1 MTLPQHQK
9 LLPLEELFRKRVIAR
24 PVELPNLSNDYF
36 AQYQQMINVLR
47 TDYYPNIGTGL
58 AANSSEP
65 GFYTAHDGQHFDE
78 VVLHA
83 GILVKAEVLLHGD
96 PTSLNPSEL
105 NAYELYLLLAAIR
118 IHDVGNMYGRNGHE
132 KKCFQILQQLGAAAG
147 LDTAEKKI
155 IARIA
160 QAHGGKTSNGS
171 KDTIGQLDI
180 STRSGNV
187 VYRPRLLSGIVRIA
201 DEICENRRRAANVLL
216 QERKLP
222 HHSEIYHLYAA
233 SIVGNSWSSSD
244 RALHLKFEAKLCD
257 IEKPWGC
264 EERRIDKDTVVREV
278 YLMDEIFLRLEKMDR
293 ERRYC
298 NMYTREMFTIDA
310 IKVTMDIVSD
320 EDHDC
325 IEAIKIPELSDRGYP
340 EDQESGLRKQLQ
352 EYCGASYGAALRLR
366 VGVQSNA
373 N

>member
-1 MTLPQHQK
+1 MTSPQHQQ
-9 LLPLEELFRKRVIAR
+9 LLPLEELFRKRAIGR
-24 PVELPNLSNDYF
+24 PTELANLSNDYF
-36 AQYQQMINVLR
+36 AQYQQMVNVLR

-83 GILVKAEVLLHGD
+83 GILVKAEVLLSAELTNPG
-96 PTSLNPSEL
+96 PTEL

-118 IHDVGNMYGRNGHE
+118 IHDVGNMYGRDGHE

-147 LDTAEKKI
+147 LETTEKKI

-160 QAHGGKTSNGS
+160 QAHGGKTSSGS

-187 VYRPRLLSGIVRIA
+187 VYRPRLLAGIVRIA

-216 QERKLP
+216 QERRLP
-222 HHSEIYHLYAA
+222 RHSEIYHQYAA
-233 SIVGNSWSSSD
+233 SIVGNSWSVSD

-257 IEKPWGC
+257 IERPWGC
-264 EERRIDKDTVVREV
+264 EERRIDETTLVNEV
-278 YLMDEIFLRLEKMDR
+278 YLMDEIFSRLEKMDR

-320 EDHDC
+320 ADHDC
-325 IEAIKIPELSDRGYP
+325 IESVKIPELSDRGYP
-340 EDQESGLRKQLQ
+340 EEQGTWLRTQLQ
-352 EYCGASYGAALRLR
+352 NYCGAAYGAALRQR
-366 VGVQSNA
+366 IEV
-373 N
+373 

>member
-1 MTLPQHQK
+1 MTVPQHQQ
-9 LLPLEELFRKRVIAR
+9 LLPLEELFQKRTIGR
-24 PVELPNLSNDYF
+24 PVELPNLSKNYF
-36 AQYQQMINVLR
+36 TQYQQMVNVLR

-83 GILVKAEVLLHGD
+83 GILVKADVLLVAETTNPG
-96 PTSLNPSEL
+96 PTEL

-118 IHDVGNMYGRNGHE
+118 IHDVGNMYGRDGHE

-147 LDTAEKKI
+147 LDTTEKKI

-160 QAHGGKTSNGS
+160 QAHGGKTSSGS
-171 KDTIGQLDI
+171 KDTIEQLDI

-187 VYRPRLLSGIVRIA
+187 VYRPRLLAGIVRIA

-222 HHSEIYHLYAA
+222 PHSEIYHLYAA
-233 SIVGNSWSSSD
+233 SIVSNSWSVSD

-264 EERRIDKDTVVREV
+264 EARRIDETTVVKEV
-278 YLMDEIFLRLEKMDR
+278 YLMDEIFSRLEKMDR

-320 EDHDC
+320 VDHDW
-325 IEAIKIPELSDRGYP
+325 IESVKIPELSDRGYP
-340 EDQESGLRKQLQ
+340 EDQGTGLRDQLQ
-352 EYCGASYGAALRLR
+352 TYCGPAYGAALRQR
-366 VGVQSNA
+366 MEA
-373 N
+373 

>member
-1 MTLPQHQK
+1 MSLPQQQQ
-9 LLPLEELFRKRVIAR
+9 LLPLEELFRKRAIGR
-24 PVELPNLSNDYF
+24 PTELANLSNDYF
-36 AQYQQMINVLR
+36 TQYQQMVNVLR

-58 AANSSEP
+58 AAISTDP

-83 GILVKAEVLLHGD
+83 GILVKAETLLAAEITNPG
-96 PTSLNPSEL
+96 PTEL

-118 IHDVGNMYGRNGHE
+118 IHDVGNMYGRDGHE

-147 LDTAEKKI
+147 LETTEKKI

-160 QAHGGKTSNGS
+160 QAHGGRTSSGS

-180 STRSGNV
+180 STRSGTV
-187 VYRPRLLSGIVRIA
+187 VYRPRLLAGIVRIA

-216 QERKLP
+216 RERRLP
-222 HHSEIYHLYAA
+222 RHSEIYHQYAA
-233 SIVGNSWSSSD
+233 SIVGNSWSGSD
-244 RALHLKFEAKLCD
+244 RALYLKFEAKLCD

-264 EERRIDKDTVVREV
+264 EERRINTNTVITEI
-278 YLMDEIFLRLEKMDR
+278 YLMDEILSRLEKMDR

-310 IKVTMDIVSD
+310 IKITMDIVSD
-320 EDHDC
+320 EDHDR
-325 IEAIKIPELSDRGYP
+325 IESVKIPELSDRGYP
-340 EDQESGLRKQLQ
+340 EDQGAGLREQLPH
-352 EYCGASYGAALRLR
+352 YCGAAYGAALRQR
-366 VGVQSNA
+366 IEV
-373 N
+373 